1 MVLKVTLIAY
11 SFKFDLIDSVRPAE
25 KNRSAFLNDNDLH
38 LKLVNKTGEESL
50 GVPERQRPAS
60 EAR

>member
-25 KNRSAFLNDNDLH
+25 KNRSAVLNDNDLH
-38 LKLVNKTGEESL
+38 LKLVNKTANVLGSL
-50 GVPERQRPAS
+50 GMLVAQ
-60 EAR
+60 